1 VGGSDYPRLLNE
13 TRIDGGNDEEGTLA
27 GGEESATIEDIAN
40 AEYNSLILVKVQVI
54 VSLIMPI
61 DLFTFL
67 NLLHFWKFSMIS
79 N

>member
-1 VGGSDYPRLLNE
+1 LGLSDHPDC
-13 TRIDGGNDEEGTLA
+13 RIDGGNDEEGTLA
-27 GGEESATIEDIAN
+27 DGEESATIEDIAI

-54 VSLIMPI
+54 VIMPI

-67 NLLHFWKFSMIS
+67 NLLHFWKFLMIS